1 MNRIKEN
8 LKPSTSLIK
17 KKVLKQKRK
26 ILKKS
31 IKDEDFGMGDNPE
44 LTNLKDAI
52 NQAVELIRVKT
63 KFVPQIGIILGTG
76 LGSLAE
82 GIRSEAKISYKEIP
96 FFPVSTVESHA
107 GWLIFGELS
116 GKKVVAMQ
124 GRFHYYEGYDMKQI
138 TFPVRVMKA
147 LGAKILVVSNACGG
161 LNPLFEAG
169 GIMVIT
175 DHINLLGSN
184 PLFGPNDDSL
194 GPRFPDMYACY
205 DPELISLAEKVALDL
220 GIKLQKGVYVAVAG
234 PNLETAAEYR
244 FLRIIGADVV
254 GMSTVPEVIVARHQD
269 MKVLGFSLITDMG
282 LPDAL
287 KPCNLAEILKT
298 AAKAEP
304 LLKKIMTRVVE
315 EMKV

>member
-1 MNRIKEN
+1 
-8 LKPSTSLIK
+8 
-17 KKVLKQKRK
+17 
-26 ILKKS
+26 
-31 IKDEDFGMGDNPE
+31 MGDNPE

>member
-1 MNRIKEN
+1 MENLTEMTDLKGAIKEA
-8 LKPSTSLIK
+8 T
-17 KKVLKQKRK
+17 
-26 ILKKS
+26 
-31 IKDEDFGMGDNPE
+31 EF
-44 LTNLKDAI
+44 
-52 NQAVELIRVKT
+52 IRGKT

-76 LGSLAE
+76 LGSLAD
-82 GIRSEAKISYKEIP
+82 GIGVEAKISYKEIP
-96 FFPVSTVESHA
+96 FFPISTVESHA
-107 GWLIFGELS
+107 GRLIFGELS

-124 GRFHYYEGYDMKQI
+124 GRFHYYEGYSLKQV

-147 LGAKILVVSNACGG
+147 LGAKVLVVSNACGG
-161 LNPLFEAG
+161 LNPLFKAG
-169 GIMVIT
+169 DIMAIT
-175 DHINLLGSN
+175 DHINLLGLN

-194 GPRFPDMYACY
+194 GPRFPDMCACY
-205 DPELISLAEKVALDL
+205 DPELIALAENVALDL
-220 GIKLQKGVYVAVAG
+220 GIRLQKGVYVAVPG

-244 FLRIIGADVV
+244 FLRTIGADVV

-287 KPCNLAEILKT
+287 KPTNLAKILKT

-304 LLKKIMTRVVE
+304 LLKKIMTQVVE